1 MNKEIE
7 NKLLE
12 TNSLNEFRE
21 IISKNG
27 ITTTKEL
34 SETVLAHYNKLGSM
48 QTAEKHTDPRMK

>member
-48 QTAEKHTDPRMK
+48 QTAEKHIDPRMK

>member
-21 IISKNG
+21 IIFQNG
-27 ITTTKEL
+27 IITIKEL
-34 SETVLAHYNKLGSM
+34 SEVVLEHYNKLGSM
-48 QTAEKHTDPRMK
+48 QTAEKHIDPRIQ

>member
-21 IISKNG
+21 IIFQNG
-27 ITTTKEL
+27 IITTKEL
-34 SETVLAHYNKLGSM
+34 SEVVLEHYNKLGSM
-48 QTAEKHTDPRMK
+48 QTAEKHIDPRIK

>member
-7 NKLLE
+7 DKLLE

-21 IISKNG
+21 IIFQNG

-34 SETVLAHYNKLGSM
+34 SEIVLEHYNKLGSM
-48 QTAEKHTDPRMK
+48 QTAEKHIDPRMK

>member
-21 IISKNG
+21 IISKNE

-34 SETVLAHYNKLGSM
+34 SETVLEHYNKLGSM
-48 QTAEKHTDPRMK
+48 QTAEKHIDPRMK

>member
-21 IISKNG
+21 IISQNG
-27 ITTTKEL
+27 ISAITEL
-34 SETVLAHYNKLGSM
+34 KYSPNTL
-48 QTAEKHTDPRMK
+48 

>member
-21 IISKNG
+21 IISKEG

-34 SETVLAHYNKLGSM
+34 SETVLEHYNKLGSM
-48 QTAEKHTDPRMK
+48 QTAEKHIDPRMK

>member
-1 MNKEIE
+1 MNKDIE

-21 IISKNG
+21 IISKEG

-34 SETVLAHYNKLGSM
+34 SEVVLKHYNKLGSM
-48 QTAEKHTDPRMK
+48 HTAEKHTDPRMK

>member
-21 IISKNG
+21 IIAKNG

-34 SETVLAHYNKLGSM
+34 SETVLEHYNKLGSM
-48 QTAEKHTDPRMK
+48 QTAEKHIDPRMK

>member
-21 IISKNG
+21 IISKNE

-34 SETVLAHYNKLGSM
+34 SETVLEHYNKLGSM
-48 QTAEKHTDPRMK
+48 QTAKKHTDPRMK

>member
-21 IISKNG
+21 IISQNG
-27 ITTTKEL
+27 ISAITEL
-34 SETVLAHYNKLGSM
+34 SETVLEHYNKLGSM
-48 QTAEKHTDPRMK
+48 QTAEKHIDPRMK